1 LVTGGGSGFGE
12 AISHAYVKE
21 GANVLIGDFV
31 VDSGK
36 RVEADIAA
44 KKYPGG
50 ASAVFVEQNVTKKD
64 DWVKALDLAKSK
76 FGKLDIVVNNA
87 GTTYKKQASEGVS
100 EQDFDRIIN
109 VNCKSIYLSA
119 TVLMP
124 YFMEQ
129 KGGVFLNTSSVAAT
143 RTRPGQVW
151 YGGTKGFVN
160 TITQGLT
167 AEYGPHGV
175 RVNSICPLRGAT
187 GLLEMFSGTADTP
200 EERERFSKTVP
211 LGRMSEAQDV
221 ANAAVFL
228 ASDEASFISGANFPV
243 DGGRLAV

>member
-1 LVTGGGSGFGE
+1 MTGGGSGFGE

-87 GTTYKKQASEGVS
+87 GVSRAMNASVH
-100 EQDFDRIIN
+100 QP
-109 VNCKSIYLSA
+109 V
-119 TVLMP
+119 V
-124 YFMEQ
+124 
-129 KGGVFLNTSSVAAT
+129 
-143 RTRPGQVW
+143 RPGHLLTQL
-151 YGGTKGFVN
+151 FVV
-160 TITQGLT
+160 TIRPHTRSRHQKAYQSKTLT
-167 AEYGPHGV
+167 A
-175 RVNSICPLRGAT
+175 SSTL
-187 GLLEMFSGTADTP
+187 TA
-200 EERERFSKTVP
+200 K
-211 LGRMSEAQDV
+211 
-221 ANAAVFL
+221 
-228 ASDEASFISGANFPV
+228 AST
-243 DGGRLAV
+243 